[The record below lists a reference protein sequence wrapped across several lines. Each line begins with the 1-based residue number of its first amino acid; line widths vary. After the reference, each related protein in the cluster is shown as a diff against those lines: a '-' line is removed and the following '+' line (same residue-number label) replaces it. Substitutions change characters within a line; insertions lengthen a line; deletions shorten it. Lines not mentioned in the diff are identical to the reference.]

1 MFDDTRPA
9 PCSAARL
16 APPRRVLVLVNPG
29 ARRGSEG
36 VEPALERLGG
46 AGIGMVVETFSGP
59 DEIGTD
65 ILRRAG
71 EVDAIVVCGGDGTLM
86 RAAPAMVKCGL
97 PLGILPMGTAND
109 LARTLHIPDDVAAAA
124 EVIAHGRLR
133 AVDLGSVNDHLFF
146 NVASIGL
153 SVDLTRELTPA
164 LKRRWGRL
172 GYALA
177 GMRVLARARR
187 FSAWIHEGDSRFR
200 TRTLQIAVG
209 NGRHYGGGAV
219 VEETAEI
226 DDGHLDLYS
235 LAMRNVWK
243 LALGVRTFRSG
254 AHGAWTDV
262 QTARG
267 VEFDIETRRPMPV
280 NADGEIVTSTPAHF
294 RVHPRAIRVFAP
306 EPPAMVDRASVAR
319 PPR

>member
-1 MFDDTRPA
+1 MSDMTPSAEGRLATPPA
-9 PCSAARL
+9 TTL
-16 APPRRVLVLVNPG
+16 APPKRVLVLMNPR
-29 ARRGSEG
+29 ARRGAEG
-36 VEPALERLGG
+36 VAPALERLGE
-46 AGIGMVVETFSGP
+46 AGVQTIVETFSGP
-59 DEIGTD
+59 DEVGAD
-65 ILRRAG
+65 ILRRAD
-71 EVDAIVVCGGDGTLM
+71 EVDAVVISGGDGTLM
-86 RAAPAMVKCGL
+86 RAASAIVECGL
-97 PLGILPMGTAND
+97 PLGILPTGTAND
-109 LARTLHIPDDVAAAA
+109 LARTLHVPDDLAEAG

-133 AVDLGSVNDHLFF
+133 AIDVGSVNGHLFF
-146 NVASIGL
+146 NVASIGM
-153 SVDLTRELTPA
+153 SVDLTRELTPT

-172 GYALA
+172 GYAIA

-187 FSAWIHEGDSRFR
+187 FSAWIHEGDSHFR
-200 TRTLQIAVG
+200 TRTLQIAIG

-243 LALGVRTFRSG
+243 LALGARTFRSG

-280 NADGEIVTSTPAHF
+280 NADGEIVTTTPAHF
-294 RVHPRAIRVFAP
+294 KVLPAAIRVFAP
-306 EPPAMVDRASVAR
+306 EPVAR
-319 PPR
+319 A